1 MRQVKRRSALP
12 VYIAAGVYALCAL
25 ILPLYKLWHFLVAAL
40 ITAAAW
46 IAADKLIN
54 PKVEYVPEPEKPAE
68 PLTPA
73 EQIQAQAALARE
85 EMQRL
90 AASIGDIA
98 VKGKIDRLIQ
108 LSDAIAKDAEA
119 DPSDIPQ
126 IQKFQNYFLPSTIQ
140 LLNAYDRMDSLGV
153 DGRNITSSKE
163 RIVQML
169 DTEADAF
176 RKQLD
181 ALYQNDAMDLDAD
194 IQVMEKLLA
203 REGLT
208 DADGLEQLLRQARDS
223 AGK

>member
-12 VYIAAGVYALCAL
+12 VYITAGVYALCAL

-46 IAADKLIN
+46 IAADKLIK
-54 PKVEYVPEPEKPAE
+54 PKVEYVPEPEKPAA

-90 AASIGDIA
+90 AASIGDSA
-98 VKGKIDRLIQ
+98 AKGKIDRLIQ